1 MTTGERIRLI
11 RKENHMN
18 QTEFAKE
25 ISLSTTS
32 VCQLE
37 CGKYQMAR
45 TTKRIICSRFRI
57 NPEWLETGEGEM
69 HAVKCDASGMAE
81 DIVKVLEENPA
92 ICRFAETMFR
102 LFGEKEWK
110 TLNSFLLWA
119 NKSDSGVIE

>member
-25 ISLSTTS
+25 LSLSTTT

-45 TTKRIICSRFRI
+45 TTKRIVCSRFRI

-69 HAVKCDASGMAE
+69 HAVKGNAE
-81 DIVKVLEENPA
+81 ELAPDIVKVLEENPA
-92 ICRFAETMFR
+92 ISRFAETIFR
-102 LFGEKEWK
+102 IFREEDWK
-110 TLNSFLLWA
+110 MLNSILLRA
-119 NKSDSGVIE
+119 NQVNIGVSE

>member
-69 HAVKCDASGMAE
+69 HAVKGNAE
-81 DIVKVLEENPA
+81 ELAPDIVKVLEENPE
-92 ICRFAETMFR
+92 ICRFAQTMFR
-102 LFGEKEWK
+102 LFGEKDWK
-110 TLNSFLLWA
+110 MLNSFLLWA
-119 NKSDSGVIE
+119 NQGNTGVIE